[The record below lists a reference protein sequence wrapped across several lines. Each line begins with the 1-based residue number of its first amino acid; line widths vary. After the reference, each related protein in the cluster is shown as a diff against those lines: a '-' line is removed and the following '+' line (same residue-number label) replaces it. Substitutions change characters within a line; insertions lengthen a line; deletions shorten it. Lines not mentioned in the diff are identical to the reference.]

1 MKITFAK
8 LGING
13 EGIGYTEEK
22 KPVFC
27 SGVYPGDTALV
38 KIIEEHDHYAKAQ
51 LTKILDYS
59 KERVRS
65 ACPHDRRCQACPLL
79 RMDYKAQL
87 KYKKQMLDEAL
98 WKYGRVS
105 DKLIR
110 DMHESPL
117 TSGYRNQLKLP
128 VREYGGVLKTGMYL
142 QGTNHFV
149 ETDGCLMH
157 DPELEKVRGEV
168 MKLVNAYE
176 IKAYDTR
183 SMKGLR
189 YLILRGID
197 HQFMVCFITGR
208 DELSEGF
215 INAVSAID
223 GMTTVSQSINTAKKA
238 NTFFGSKVKVLKG
251 EEHMTVHLKDID
263 LQLSPDSFFQLNK
276 PQAERLY
283 ELAIQKID
291 PCDSLVEAYCGVGA
305 MSIMA
310 ADKAKSV
317 IGIESVE
324 AAVNN
329 AEANA
334 LLNHVDDHVRFLC
347 KDASEGMQYVLS
359 RKNVDVLLA
368 DPPRSGMD
376 EAMINTILSSSIRKI
391 VYISCNPATLG
402 KNIKDLKKEY
412 DVRTVIPFDMFPGT
426 PHIESIT
433 VLERRGMKMPRVEKK
448 KRIRNKH

>member
-1 MKITFAK
+1 
-8 LGING
+8 
-13 EGIGYTEEK
+13 
-22 KPVFC
+22 
-27 SGVYPGDTALV
+27 
-38 KIIEEHDHYAKAQ
+38 
-51 LTKILDYS
+51 
-59 KERVRS
+59 
-65 ACPHDRRCQACPLL
+65 
-79 RMDYKAQL
+79 
-87 KYKKQMLDEAL
+87 
-98 WKYGRVS
+98 
-105 DKLIR
+105 
-110 DMHESPL
+110 
-117 TSGYRNQLKLP
+117 
-128 VREYGGVLKTGMYL
+128 
-142 QGTNHFV
+142 
-149 ETDGCLMH
+149 
-157 DPELEKVRGEV
+157 
-168 MKLVNAYE
+168 
-176 IKAYDTR
+176 
-183 SMKGLR
+183 
-189 YLILRGID
+189 
-197 HQFMVCFITGR
+197 
-208 DELSEGF
+208 
-215 INAVSAID
+215 
-223 GMTTVSQSINTAKKA
+223 
-238 NTFFGSKVKVLKG
+238 
-251 EEHMTVHLKDID
+251 MTVHLKDID